1 MSSKTVSRSNVEMIE
16 LVLPNDTNILGNL
29 LGGRLMHWIDIA
41 AALSAARHCNTV
53 AVTAAVDD
61 LNFHHPIKLG
71 DIVRLKAAVNRAF
84 NSSMDVGVRVE
95 VEEISTGEITHTNSA
110 YLTFVSID
118 NETKKPAK
126 VPEIIP
132 ETDVEKR
139 RYEQALRRRQQRLSE
154 KHGIVH

>member
-1 MSSKTVSRSNVEMIE
+1 MKPKTVTASSVEMIE

-53 AVTAAVDD
+53 AVTAAMDN
-61 LNFHHPIKLG
+61 LNFHHPIKIG
-71 DIVRLKAAVNRAF
+71 NIVILKASVNRAF
-84 NSSMDVGVRVE
+84 NTSMDVGVRVE
-95 VEEISTGEITHTNSA
+95 VEEIETGNIIHTNSA
-110 YLTFVSID
+110 YLTFVSIY

-139 RYEQALRRRQQRLSE
+139 RYEQALKRREQQLSE
-154 KHGIVH
+154 KHGIIH